1 MKPAVPPRRP
11 PLLFL
16 LATAFLFSIG
26 MTLVFPVLPFIVAEY
41 VPQVAH
47 QATVIGWLSA
57 TFALLSFL
65 SAPVMG
71 ALSDAYGRRPVL
83 VLSLLGSAVGYLLF
97 GIGGSLW
104 MLFLGRA
111 IDGLTAGGMSALF
124 GYLADTVPEE
134 DRGKV
139 FGQVGAVVGAGFIIG
154 PAIGGALSHISL
166 SAPMFLAA
174 AVCLLNM
181 LWGAFVLPESLA
193 PERRQR
199 HFDAAHLNPLAQ
211 LRGVLALPAV
221 RRLVTVSVLFML
233 PFTIMQTVLALL
245 GRDVLHWG
253 PAQMGTAFMV
263 VGVCDIVAQGGLLP
277 LLIRRLG
284 ERGVATLGLAL
295 GVLGAL
301 GLALLVWWPIPAVI
315 YASVILMA
323 VGEGIFTASLSALL
337 SLATPADAQ
346 GRVQGGAQSFNALA
360 QVTGPLLAGPL
371 YTRTGGSGTFGASAV
386 LILVALGVLGLQ
398 NLTSSRGTAGA
409 QQS

>member
-1 MKPAVPPRRP
+1 MKPAASPRRP

-211 LRGVLALPAV
+211 LRGVLALPSV

-315 YASVILMA
+315 YVSVILMA